1 MTMYLEIVFWVLGI
15 VIGFILGWFTN
26 WHFYK
31 KQRDEGKSAIEILKQ
46 LQQFNDTVV
55 RLGKDRRGKIIRNE
69 NGTYGI
75 AWEIVLKE

>member
-1 MTMYLEIVFWVLGI
+1 MTMYLEIVLWVLGI
-15 VIGFILGWFTN
+15 VIGFILGWLTN

-31 KQRDEGKSAIEILKQ
+31 KQRDEGKSAIDILKQ

-55 RLGKDRRGKIIRNE
+55 RLGKDKRGKIIRNE

-75 AWEIVLKE
+75 AWEIVLRE